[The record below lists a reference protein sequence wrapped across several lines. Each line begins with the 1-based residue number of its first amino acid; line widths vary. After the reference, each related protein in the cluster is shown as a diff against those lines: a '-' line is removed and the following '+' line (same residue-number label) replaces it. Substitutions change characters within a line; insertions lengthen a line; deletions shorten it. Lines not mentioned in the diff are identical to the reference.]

1 MTYEQEQLF
10 EAAKKLQSLCETF
23 MCDDCPLYGYT
34 GCKLEWST
42 PAAWDLDRMVE
53 KWEKEKENGY

>member
-23 MCDDCPLYGYT
+23 MCDDCPMYSEMECRLVNREPYD
-34 GCKLEWST
+34 
-42 PAAWDLDRMVE
+42 WDLDVVE
-53 KWEKEKENGY
+53 AIYGD

>member
-1 MTYEQEQLF
+1 MTYEQEQLI
-10 EAAKKLQSLCETF
+10 ERAKKLQEVCETF
-23 MCDDCPLYGYT
+23 LCEDCPLYGAM

-53 KWEKEKENGY
+53 TWEWQNGY